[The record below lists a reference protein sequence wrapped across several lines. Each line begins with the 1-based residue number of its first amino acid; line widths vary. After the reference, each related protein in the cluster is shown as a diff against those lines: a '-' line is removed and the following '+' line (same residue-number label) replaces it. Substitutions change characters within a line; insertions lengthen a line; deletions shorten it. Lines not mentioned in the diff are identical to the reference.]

1 MEGVWGP
8 TSKPESEKAD
18 QFELDKIMRGMRDM
32 IEKGDSSDSCVL
44 TNLAAETQRGPAGG
58 LISVR
63 SSVTCAALAV
73 AARIRKLVEVG
84 RALRW
89 ATKSAV
95 RITYFPAI

>member
-1 MEGVWGP
+1 MRLAAPDGP
-8 TSKPESEKAD
+8 LT
-18 QFELDKIMRGMRDM
+18 IR
-32 IEKGDSSDSCVL
+32 SCVL
-44 TNLAAETQRGPAGG
+44 ANLTTKTPRG

-63 SSVTCAALAV
+63 SRVTCAALAV

-89 ATKSAV
+89 ATKLAV